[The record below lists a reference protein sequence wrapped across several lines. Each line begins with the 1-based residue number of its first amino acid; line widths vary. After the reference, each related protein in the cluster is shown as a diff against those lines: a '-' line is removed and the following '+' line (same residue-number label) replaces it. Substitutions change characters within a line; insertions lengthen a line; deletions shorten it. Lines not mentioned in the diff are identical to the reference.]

1 MTASKQKKSILT
13 TEDRLELVE
22 ALNKAK
28 SVCDDTLECG
38 SAWCHDVHDAQNK
51 IRNVA
56 HKLGFKQDNYYG
68 SFKV

>member
-1 MTASKQKKSILT
+1 MTARKQKKSILT
-13 TEDRLELVE
+13 TEDRLELVD

-56 HKLGFKQDNYYG
+56 HTLGFKQDNWYS

>member
-56 HKLGFKQDNYYG
+56 HKLGFKQDNYYS

>member
-1 MTASKQKKSILT
+1 MTARKQKKSILT

-56 HKLGFKQDNYYG
+56 HKLGFKQDNYYS